1 MTLFKINARK
11 IGAKIRNSCSKLH
24 QKWKLLLTVGI
35 HAGEPNPN
43 LVGIKLDS
51 QFKEKY
57 LIFFIYLFFIY
68 SLPNVSLDNELTG
81 HKYSI

>member
-1 MTLFKINARK
+1 M
-11 IGAKIRNSCSKLH
+11 
-24 QKWKLLLTVGI
+24 LTVGI

-57 LIFFIYLFFIY
+57 LIVFIYLFFIY
-68 SLPNVSLDNELTG
+68 LFTP
-81 HKYSI
+81 KRQPR